1 MPTQINWTALGIII
15 GFAVVV
21 FTLVGMGVR
30 DFVKQRAEKPED
42 KC

>member
-1 MPTQINWTALGIII
+1 MPHQTNYTALAILA